1 LNNFKELKIWK
12 NAMNLSVSIYS
23 LTKNLPLDEKYGL
36 ISQIKRSAVSIAS
49 NIAEGAGRNS
59 KKEFLNFLSMAQGSS
74 YELMTQILL
83 LKELDFNVDDKDIEA
98 IIDQIDHIQRMNFKL
113 QKSLKQSL
121 TIENN

>member
-1 LNNFKELKIWK
+1 MNNFKELQIWK
-12 NAMNLSVSIYS
+12 NAMNLAVSIYS

-83 LKELDFNVDDKDIEA
+83 LKELDFNINDKDIEA

>member
-1 LNNFKELKIWK
+1 MNNFKELQIWK
-12 NAMNLSVSIYS
+12 NTMNLAVSIYA

-59 KKEFLNFLSMAQGSS
+59 KKEFLNFLSMAQESS
-74 YELMTQILL
+74 YELMTQIIL
-83 LKELDFNVDDKDIEA
+83 LKELDFNIDDKDIEA
-98 IIDQIDHIQRMNFKL
+98 IIDQINHIQRMNFKL